1 VAAVPAVSGRTDEE
15 KEMSMQ
21 DRRRPPR
28 GRVETETHR
37 PPTAKELANLHKL
50 ALQWRDEWRVKASGG
65 MPSRTPARKAGK
77 RDRNGP
83 VVDNAFAEGI
93 ARAEFGRFYWNESP
107 DDRLKAARR
116 PRPRDEGK
124 DKRDGKA
131 RR

>member
-1 VAAVPAVSGRTDEE
+1 MPTSGIHGPRAPSSSTHWVAIADACRRHTCVCAHVAAVPAVSGRTDEE

-65 MPSRTPARKAGK
+65 MPSRTPTRKAG
-77 RDRNGP
+77 
-83 VVDNAFAEGI
+83 
-93 ARAEFGRFYWNESP
+93 
-107 DDRLKAARR
+107 
-116 PRPRDEGK
+116 
-124 DKRDGKA
+124 
-131 RR
+131 